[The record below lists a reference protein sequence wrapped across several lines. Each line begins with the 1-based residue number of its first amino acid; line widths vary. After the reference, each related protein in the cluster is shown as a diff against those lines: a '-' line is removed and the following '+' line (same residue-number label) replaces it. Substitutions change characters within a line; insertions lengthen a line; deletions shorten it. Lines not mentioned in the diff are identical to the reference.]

1 MSDLAKKALMKGKPP
16 MAVPKNLA
24 ESDDDEEEAKD
35 VFEAETK
42 MPPIGLTVNP
52 TSSLSGSGINP
63 PLPKSKP
70 QVDFSPLNWKDF
82 FDKQE
87 FLDDGTPLYIAGGE
101 LGPVF
106 ICLHGAGHSAQSF
119 ACLAGQ
125 LKKFA
130 TVVAFDFRGHGDS
143 KFEKDINN
151 LNIDTLIQDSL
162 KVFDHVDKLFP
173 NHTIVIIGH
182 SMGGAVA
189 TRATEIALSSE
200 SLAKR
205 IFGLIVIDV
214 VEGTALEALPFMEN
228 IVKNRPAIFKDPQS
242 AIQWAYRSGT
252 VKDVTSARVSIPPQL
267 LQRENKEK
275 GVTEYVW
282 KVDLMASQEH
292 WVGWFKGLTPSFL
305 NVRVPKIL
313 LLAGAE
319 RMDKELTIAHMQ
331 GRFRLKVVYDVG
343 HSVQEDNWKETA
355 KICYEFLYNFR
366 IPITAQ
372 EVEVINTKGVGAFHP
387 SLPQNPFE

>member
-1 MSDLAKKALMKGKPP
+1 MNDFAKHLMKDRPP
-16 MAVPKNLA
+16 IAVPRNLH
-24 ESDDDEEEAKD
+24 EPDDDDEEESKD

-42 MPPIGLTVNP
+42 MPPIGLSINP
-52 TSSLSGSGINP
+52 IGSITGSGINP

-70 QVDFSPLNWKDF
+70 QIDFSPLQWNDF

-130 TVVAFDFRGHGDS
+130 TVVAFDFRGHGES
-143 KFEKDINN
+143 KVEKNASD
-151 LNIDTLIQDSL
+151 LNIGTLIQDSL
-162 KVFDHVDKLFP
+162 KIFNHVDNLFP
-173 NHTIVIIGH
+173 NHSIIILGH

-189 TRATEIALSSE
+189 AKATEAALKSDT
-200 SLAKR
+200 LAKR
-205 IFGLIVIDV
+205 ILGLIVIDV
-214 VEGTALEALPFMEN
+214 VEGTALEALPFMETV
-228 IVKNRPAIFKDPQS
+228 VKNRPASFKDPQS

-267 LQRENKEK
+267 VERHDKD
-275 GVTEYVW
+275 YIW
-282 KVDLMASQEH
+282 KVDLMHSQSH
-292 WVGWFKGLTPSFL
+292 WSGWFKGLTTSFL
-305 NVRVPKIL
+305 NIKVPKIL

-331 GRFRLKVVYDVG
+331 GRFRLKVIYDVG
-343 HSVQEDNWKETA
+343 HSIQEDNWKETA
-355 KICYEFLYNFR
+355 NICYDFLHSFR
-366 IPITAQ
+366 IPITTQ
-372 EVEVINTKGVGAFHP
+372 EVEEINTKGVGSFHP
-387 SLPQNPFE
+387 NLPKNPFQ